1 MKKSPMPPRKRRLRA
16 RKGLERK
23 KRLDPSLGGPKRSK
37 GLRKAN
43 KTRRG
48 KLWVRCFLS
57 PEFVAFVQALPCAC
71 GCGRSPCEVSHD
83 PSRGAGGTYKSA
95 HPLYHECHRRLHS
108 VGSETFWAEAG
119 TTREAANMRTHGAWL
134 EHSGT

>member
-1 MKKSPMPPRKRRLRA
+1 M
-16 RKGLERK
+16 
-23 KRLDPSLGGPKRSK
+23 KRSK
-37 GLRKAN
+37 RLTRKKPLRSKAKLQPGTEPSKKPRKALRPVN
-43 KTRRG
+43 RARRA
-48 KLWVRCFLS
+48 KLWVRCYLS
-57 PEFVAFVQALPCAC
+57 DEFVSFVQALPCAC

-119 TTREAANMRTHGAWL
+119 TTREAVNMRTHGGWL